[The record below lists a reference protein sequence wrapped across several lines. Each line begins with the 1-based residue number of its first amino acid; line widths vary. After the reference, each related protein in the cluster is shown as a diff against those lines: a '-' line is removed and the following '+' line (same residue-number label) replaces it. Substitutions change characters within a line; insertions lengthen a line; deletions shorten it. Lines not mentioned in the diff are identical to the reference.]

1 LLISPTIGVVE
12 EVGDLAGVV
21 DHVVVIMEE
30 AMVMLVE
37 VEVMACHTVP
47 SNYHSSLQCNI

>member
-1 LLISPTIGVVE
+1 VVE
-12 EVGDLAGVV
+12 EVGDLAEVV

-30 AMVMLVE
+30 AMVML